1 MDIYDTKAFV
11 IRDVDYGES
20 SKILTLFTKDRGIIS
35 VMAKGV
41 KSAKSKKFNLVS
53 VFTEAN
59 FELTEKN
66 DFYFLKDG
74 QIIES
79 NLEIRKSIDK
89 IYLAHLFFDI
99 IERTSFNYE
108 DENIYLLLRKSI
120 FYLQKTDDSIRLA
133 NMFLLKY
140 VSMIGFK
147 PYLKL
152 EGLSERKSIY
162 FSLLKGRLINKS
174 TYNDETINLSFK
186 EVKYLERVLLEV
198 LENIDDIENNIDEK
212 KIFKLILNF
221 IKYNLDI
228 TMPQSYYNFIKLKGI
243 D

>member
-1 MDIYDTKAFV
+1 MDIYDAKAFV

-20 SKILTLFTKDRGIIS
+20 SKILTLFTKDRGLIS

-41 KSAKSKKFNLVS
+41 KSAKSKKLNLIS

-59 FELTEKN
+59 YELTEKD

-89 IYLAHLFFDI
+89 IYLAQLFFDI

-108 DENIYLLLRKSI
+108 DENIYLLLKKSI
-120 FYLQKTDDSIRLA
+120 LYLQKTDNTIRLA

-140 VSMIGFK
+140 ISMIGFK
-147 PYLKL
+147 PYLNLKNIDNR
-152 EGLSERKSIY
+152 STIY
-162 FSLLKGRLINKS
+162 FSLSKGRIVYKS
-174 TYNDETINLSFK
+174 TYDNETVNISFK
-186 EVKYLERVLLEV
+186 EAKYLEKTLLEV
-198 LENIDDIENNIDEK
+198 LENIDEIENDIDEK
-212 KIFKLILNF
+212 KIFKLIINF

-228 TMPQSYYNFIKLKGI
+228 TMPQSYYGFIKLKGI